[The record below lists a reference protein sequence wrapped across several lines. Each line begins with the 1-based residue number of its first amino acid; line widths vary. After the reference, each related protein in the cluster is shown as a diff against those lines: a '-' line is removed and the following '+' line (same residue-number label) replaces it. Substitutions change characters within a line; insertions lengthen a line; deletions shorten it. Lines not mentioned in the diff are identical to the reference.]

1 MFAVAWGERAVE
13 LLQLGATRTGGTPE
27 RAGPLAVAG
36 AEGAGDGNW
45 RCWISGRLTN
55 AEELRERFGMP
66 PAAELPA
73 LLARAHAQLGLGACE
88 LLRGTF
94 IVVAL
99 DRERETAMVI
109 RDQLGGRP
117 LVYARVSDGA
127 LLAEHERAIVDLLP
141 STPGPI
147 VWRWRDGSSGAAF
160 PQDAPCS
167 RASGASRR
175 RTGPC
180 CPWARSRSSATGS
193 PAMRA
198 SPAGRARRSPSIY
211 AVRRSRRWSAPPRER
226 AGPR

>member
-141 STPGPI
+141 STPGPDRLALA
-147 VWRWRDGSSGAAF
+147 RWIERGSV
-160 PQDAPCS
+160 P
-167 RASGASRR
+167 
-175 RTGPC
+175 RTHPVRGHQ
-180 CPWARSRSSATGS
+180 AH
-193 PAMRA
+193 
-198 SPAGRARRSPSIY
+198 PAGAQGP
-211 AVRRSRRWSAPPRER
+211 AVRGRDRDRALLAAPL
-226 AGPR
+226 